1 MDGWMNGWTVECQM
15 SLDSTITQ
23 GQVMSLLCVPINQ
36 ISELEE
42 QTQGFTAWQPPT
54 SDKGGI
60 YSVMRNI

>member
-1 MDGWMNGWTVECQM
+1 M